1 MAKSL
6 DTGIL
11 NLVLLFKYITTC
23 KYECFEGNHLSGPFK
38 SYACLYLDTVFFFLS
53 PIMALMAIYLHICSS
68 IVLINIHLF
77 SIPSSDQYLLSVD

>member
-38 SYACLYLDTVFFFLS
+38 SYACLYLDTVFFFITNYGFDGHISSYLF
-53 PIMALMAIYLHICSS
+53 IYC
-68 IVLINIHLF
+68 F
-77 SIPSSDQYLLSVD
+77 DQYSFIQYSFIRSIFTER